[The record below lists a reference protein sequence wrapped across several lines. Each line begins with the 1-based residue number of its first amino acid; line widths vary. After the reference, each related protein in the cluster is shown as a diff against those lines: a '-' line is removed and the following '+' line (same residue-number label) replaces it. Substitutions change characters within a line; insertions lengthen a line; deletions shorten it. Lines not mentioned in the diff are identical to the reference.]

1 VGDYPLTPSQQWTW
15 LQYMQV
21 YHRLEYEMNR
31 QLQTDSGVS
40 LGDYTVMN
48 AVSQAPQG
56 RTQLTALATVI
67 GWERSRLSHHLVRME
82 RRGLVQRIPSATDR
96 RSTDVALTAAG
107 WDLLREAAPVHAA
120 WVRQAF
126 FGDLEPDQE
135 SALGAVLAAVYEN
148 LLHAG
153 TLPRPDYP
161 GHT

>member
-1 VGDYPLTPSQQWTW
+1 
-15 LQYMQV
+15 MQV

-48 AVSQAPQG
+48 SISQAPQG

-96 RSTDVALTAAG
+96 RSTDVELSAAG
-107 WDLLREAAPVHAA
+107 WNLLREAAPLHAE

-126 FGDLEPDQE
+126 FEDLEPDQE
-135 SALGAVLAAVYEN
+135 RALGATLAAVYES
-148 LLHAG
+148 LLRAG

-161 GHT
+161 RQT

>member
-1 VGDYPLTPSQQWTW
+1 
-15 LQYMQV
+15 
-21 YHRLEYEMNR
+21 MNR

-48 AVSQAPQG
+48 AISQAPQG

-96 RSTDVALTAAG
+96 RSTDVELSAAG
-107 WDLLREAAPVHAA
+107 WNLLREAAPLHAG

-126 FGDLEPDQE
+126 FEDLEPDQE
-135 SALGAVLAAVYEN
+135 RALGATLAAVYES
-148 LLHAG
+148 LLRAG

-161 GHT
+161 GQT

>member
-1 VGDYPLTPSQQWTW
+1 
-15 LQYMQV
+15 MQV

-48 AVSQAPQG
+48 AISQAPQG

-82 RRGLVQRIPSATDR
+82 RRGLIQRIPSATDR
-96 RSTDVALTAAG
+96 RSTDVELSTAG
-107 WDLLREAAPVHAA
+107 WDLLREAAPLHAE

-126 FGDLEPDQE
+126 FEDLEPDQE
-135 SALGAVLAAVYEN
+135 RALGATLAAVYES
-148 LLHAG
+148 LLRAG

-161 GHT
+161 RQT

>member
-1 VGDYPLTPSQQWTW
+1 MGDYPLTPSQQWTW

-48 AVSQAPQG
+48 AISQGPQG

-96 RSTDVALTAAG
+96 RSTDVELSAAG
-107 WDLLREAAPVHAA
+107 WNLLREAAPLHAG

-126 FGDLEPDQE
+126 FEDLEPDQE
-135 SALGAVLAAVYEN
+135 RALGATLAAVYGS
-148 LLHAG
+148 LLRAG

-161 GHT
+161 GQT